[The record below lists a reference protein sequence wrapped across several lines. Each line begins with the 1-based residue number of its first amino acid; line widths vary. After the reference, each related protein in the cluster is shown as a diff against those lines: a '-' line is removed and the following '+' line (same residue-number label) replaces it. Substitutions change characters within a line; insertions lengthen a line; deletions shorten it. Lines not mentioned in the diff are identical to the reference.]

1 MTHDEDTKVLHSMG
15 YAQELSRR
23 MGAFSNFAISFSII
37 CILAGGITSFPLAM
51 ATGGGFEA
59 TMGWVVGGLFAMVV
73 AACLGQIASAYPT
86 AGALY
91 HWSSILGGRGWG
103 WATAWINLLGLIFV
117 VASVDVGVWQL
128 FRDLVVAG
136 VFHVDV
142 TSWTALPTDPLPTGM
157 TLDQVNANN
166 THAYYVQV
174 AAVSLIVISQAL
186 VNHFGIKLTTL
197 LTDFS
202 GYLILVVSVVLTA
215 MFFIWGATWD
225 FSRIFHFANNTGEAG
240 GGYVPEARTTIVAFL
255 VGLLYP
261 LYTIT
266 GFDAS
271 AHTSEETN
279 NARRAVPRGMIH
291 SVFWSLVFGFVMAVS
306 FVLASPDLAATAK
319 DGAAAWFNL
328 FNNLPAPTWLKD
340 IIAISIV
347 IANFIC
353 ALAGLTST
361 SRMVYAFARDGGLP
375 GSSLWRQVSPQWRTP
390 VAAIW
395 LAAVLSVAATLYSPA
410 FAALAAGCALFLYV
424 SYVMPIAA
432 GVFAEGKSW
441 TEFGPFRLGIWS
453 KPLAFIAIAGVLVL
467 MYAGIQPPF
476 DILINYAIGLIV
488 LLIVLWFGLESRRF
502 KGPPIGAEI
511 AKRQAEIAAAE
522 RAVGE
527 SS

>member
-1 MTHDEDTKVLHSMG
+1 MTHDEDTRVLHSMG

-23 MGAFSNFAISFSII
+23 MGGFSNFAISFSII

-51 ATGGGFEA
+51 ATGGAFEA
-59 TMGWVVGGLFAMVV
+59 TIGWLVGGLFALLV
-73 AACLGQIASAYPT
+73 ATSLGQIASAYPT

-128 FRDLVVAG
+128 FRDLVVNG
-136 VFHVDV
+136 VFGVDV
-142 TSWTALPTDPLPTGM
+142 TWWTAQSTDPLPKGM
-157 TLDQVNANN
+157 TIDQANAINN
-166 THAYYVQV
+166 HAYYVQV
-174 AAVSLIVISQAL
+174 GAVALIVAAQAL

-202 GYLILVVSVVLTA
+202 GYLILVVAVVLTA
-215 MFFIWGATWD
+215 MFLIWGARD
-225 FSRIFHFANNTGEAG
+225 FSHVFTFVNNTGDPG
-240 GGYVPEARTTIVAFL
+240 GGYVPAARTAIVAFL

-279 NARRAVPRGMIH
+279 DARRSVPRGMIH
-291 SVFWSLVFGFVMAVS
+291 SVFWSLVFGFAMALAFVS
-306 FVLASPDLAATAK
+306 ASPDLAATAK
-319 DGAAAWFNL
+319 DGAAAWFNM

-340 IIAISIV
+340 AVAICIV
-347 IANFIC
+347 IANFLC

-361 SRMVYAFARDGGLP
+361 SRMIYAFSRDGGLP
-375 GSSLWRQVSPQWRTP
+375 GSNLWKQVSPTWRTP
-390 VAAIW
+390 VPAIW
-395 LAAVLSVAATLYSPA
+395 LGAVLSVAATLYSPA

-424 SYVMPIAA
+424 SYAMPIAA
-432 GVFAEGKSW
+432 GLLAEGKTW
-441 TEFGPFRLGIWS
+441 TEFGPFRLGAFS
-453 KPLAFIAIAGVLVL
+453 KPLAVLVILGTLIL

-476 DILINYAIGLIV
+476 DILINYAIGLLV
-488 LLIVLWFGLESRRF
+488 LLIVLWFGIESRRF

-511 AKRQAEIAAAE
+511 AKRAAEIAAAE

-527 SS
+527 KA